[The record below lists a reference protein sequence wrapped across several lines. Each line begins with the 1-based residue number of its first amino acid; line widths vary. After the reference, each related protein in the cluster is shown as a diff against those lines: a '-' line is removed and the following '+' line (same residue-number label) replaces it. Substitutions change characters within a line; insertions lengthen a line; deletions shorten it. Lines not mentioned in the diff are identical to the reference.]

1 MKELAAMTKTPDP
14 IQELVTAARRK
25 QILNAATQVFAEKG
39 FHRATVKD
47 IARTAGVADGTVY
60 NYFASK
66 SDVLIGILNRL
77 NETEQ
82 REKQMVL
89 SEGQDFR
96 SFFTAY
102 LRQRIQLIWPN
113 AQVFQALLPEILV
126 NPELRDL
133 YYQRVIL
140 PTIEIAERYF
150 QEQIKQ
156 GRMRQMDVPLT
167 TRALAGHILGL
178 LMLQL
183 LGDQEIAERW
193 EELPDILTGLLLDG
207 LLFQSR

>member
-1 MKELAAMTKTPDP
+1 MAEASEVRDP
-14 IQELVTAARRK
+14 IQEQLIAARRT
-25 QILNAATQVFAEKG
+25 QILNAATKVFAEKG

-47 IARTAGVADGTVY
+47 IARAAGVADGTVY
-60 NYFASK
+60 NYFGSK
-66 SDVLIGILNRL
+66 SDVLMGILNRL

-82 REKQMVL
+82 REEQLAL

-96 SFFTAY
+96 SFFSAY

-113 AQVFQALLPEILV
+113 AQVFQAILPEMLV

-167 TRALAGHILGL
+167 TRALAGSVFGI

-193 EELPDILTGLLLDG
+193 EELPEILATLLLDG
-207 LLFQSR
+207 FQSLQAG